1 MNTGKTITTYLVD
14 GNPNGIRTCFIS
26 NKICKAVVVPRAR
39 LTEAKMRPELQQ
51 PALYILLSDS
61 EDKIYI
67 RETED
72 FLSRIKHHESNKS
85 FWEEAIMFVSKDN
98 DLTKSDVKYLEYL
111 AIGQAQRA
119 ARYSIEENKITPK
132 PTNLP
137 EHQLA
142 CIEEFF
148 GDVCILA
155 SFLGIP
161 VFEKIKRQ
169 NRELFYCKNKQTE
182 AVGFYSENGFTVLKG
197 SKISKN
203 PSPSFS
209 LREFRNEK
217 IRSCATIINEYLA
230 ELNQDLTFKSPSG
243 ASSFCLGNSS
253 NGWMYWVNEKG
264 QSLDEVYRNK
274 EATILEVMARQ

>member
-1 MNTGKTITTYLVD
+1 MAIEKGKTITTYLVE
-14 GNPNGIRTCFIS
+14 GNPKGIRTCFIS
-26 NKICKAVVVPRAR
+26 NKICKAVVVPRAK
-39 LTEAKMRPELQQ
+39 LIDAKKRPELQQ

-67 RETED
+67 GETED
-72 FLSRIKHHESNKS
+72 FLSRIKHHETNKS
-85 FWEEAIMFVSKDN
+85 FWEEAIIFVSKDN

-111 AIGQAQRA
+111 AIQQAQIT
-119 ARYSIEENKITPK
+119 ARYSVEENKVSPK

-148 GDVCILA
+148 EDVCILA

-161 VFEKIKRQ
+161 VFEKVKRQ
-169 NRELFYCKNKQTE
+169 NRELFYCKNKYTE
-182 AVGFYSENGFTVLKG
+182 ATGFYSENGFTVLKG
-197 SKISKN
+197 SKIPKN
-203 PSPSFS
+203 PTPSFS
-209 LREFRNEK
+209 SKEFRDEK
-217 IRSCATIINEYLA
+217 IGACATIINENLV
-230 ELNQDLTFKSPSG
+230 ELNQDLTFKSPSA

-253 NGWMYWVNEKG
+253 NGWIYWVNEKG

-274 EATILEVMARQ
+274 EETITT